1 MRKTLKIAGILLAL
15 LIVLLIAGILLLPT
29 LANTDTFRQQL
40 IQQVKQHTG
49 QTLTIQDELKLSV
62 FPWLGIHTGQITLS
76 QPAGITPSTDSGAS
90 NTSDNHLLQIS
101 SVDIGVKLLPLLQK
115 KLEVRRIEL
124 KQPKLHYIVTKDGK
138 SSLDGIAAQPE
149 ESPSPQESATKS
161 ESPQAPNQSPAS
173 LAAIVIA
180 GISITEGELIYDDF
194 QSGEQHRI
202 QGINLET
209 GNLLSKKEAPINL
222 SATVTPHQVDTV
234 SVSLKALSAI
244 DINNGSVTLKDIAT
258 ALKQT
263 KSGQTLNADIALF
276 RFDQQTQLLNANQL
290 IIKANN
296 GEFSPQLSIPEINV
310 SLQEY
315 QTSMFPFSLTEQT
328 LGVNVDGEMILKDWH
343 NDVMA
348 KGKLSSNEINPQKIL
363 QALAVD
369 YSPTDKTALQKMAFS
384 TKFSGSLHGMA
395 LHAIDLTLDDS
406 SLAGDVSLMG
416 FEQPHYHFDLNLDR
430 INLDRYVPES
440 EKQTSATSD
449 KSADDNKA
457 ALAIVAPIPIFKE
470 LTANGMF
477 RTENLQASGAKL
489 DNLLIDIKSKD
500 KQVVI
505 KPKANLYQGT
515 LDGKI
520 TFNEK
525 DKESTL
531 RIENNLQGVNFG
543 PLLKDTD
550 ITDQISGIGDAKTD
564 ITIVDRSGKQ
574 TNDGN
579 ISLVVKDGALKGIN
593 VKKILDESQDK
604 IDSLRGKAVDT
615 KPVTEDETQFA
626 EIAANLKLNNNVL
639 TNNDLNIKAPA
650 FRVGGKGKISL
661 EPQTLDYTTSV
672 FVVNT
677 NKGQGGKDREDLKGL
692 VIPVKFYGNLTS
704 PEYKIDFRSLVKAN
718 TEKTI
723 DRKQDELRQK
733 AAEKLGLTDKS
744 EGKQVSE
751 KELKEELKK
760 KLLDKLFN

>member
-1 MRKTLKIAGILLAL
+1 MRKTLKIASILLAL
-15 LIVLLIAGILLLPT
+15 LIALLMAAALLLPT
-29 LANTDTFRQQL
+29 LVNTDTFRQQ
-40 IQQVKQHTG
+40 IAQQVKQHTG
-49 QTLTIQDELKLSV
+49 QTLTIQGDLKLSV
-62 FPWLGIHTGQITLS
+62 FPWLGIHTGEITLS
-76 QPAGITPSTDSGAS
+76 QPTDLISDI
-90 NTSDNHLLQIS
+90 NTDKLLQIS

-115 KLEVRRIEL
+115 KLEVSRIEL
-124 KQPKLHYIVTKDGK
+124 NQPKLHYIITKDGK
-138 SSLDGIAAQPE
+138 SSLDGISSQPAAGQ
-149 ESPSPQESATKS
+149 SPQTADSDNSAKDEGKS
-161 ESPQAPNQSPAS
+161 LSDQSPAS

-180 GISITEGELIYDDF
+180 GISITEGELTYDDF

-202 QGINLET
+202 QNINVET
-209 GNLLSKKEAPINL
+209 GNLLSKKEAAIEL
-222 SATVTPHQVDTV
+222 SATVTPHQIDTV
-234 SVSLKALSAI
+234 SVAINALSTM
-244 DINNGSVTLKDIAT
+244 DITSDSVTLKNIT
-258 ALKQT
+258 AAINQA
-263 KSGQTLNADIALF
+263 KSGQTLDADIDLF
-276 RFDQQTQLLNANQL
+276 TFDSKTQLLKASQL
-290 IIKANN
+290 IVKANN
-296 GEFSPQLSIPEINV
+296 GDFSPELSIPEISI

-315 QTSMFPFSLTEQT
+315 HTSMFPFSLTEKT

-369 YSPTDKTALQKMAFS
+369 YTPTDKTVLQKMAFS

-395 LHAIDLTLDDS
+395 LHAIDLKLDDS
-406 SLAGDVSLMG
+406 YFAGDVSLMG
-416 FEQPHYHFDLNLDR
+416 FEQPHYHFDLNLDK
-430 INLDRYVPES
+430 INLDRYAPKS
-440 EKQTSATSD
+440 EDQANDSSD
-449 KSADDNKA
+449 KNTDDNKA

-477 RTENLQASGAKL
+477 RTENLQANGAKL
-489 DNLLIDIKSKD
+489 DNFTVDIESKD

-531 RIENNLQGVNFG
+531 RIENNLNGVNFG

-550 ITDQISGIGDAKTD
+550 ITDQVSGIGNAKTD
-564 ITIVDRSGKQ
+564 ITIVDRAGKQ

-579 ISLVVKDGALKGIN
+579 ISLFVKDGSIKGVN

-604 IDSLRGKAVDT
+604 IDSLRGKAVDS
-615 KPVTEDETQFA
+615 KPEVEDETQFA

-677 NKGQGGKDREDLKGL
+677 NEGQGGKSREDLKGL

-704 PEYKIDFRSLVKAN
+704 PDYKIDFSSLVKAN

-744 EGKQVSE
+744 EGEQVSE